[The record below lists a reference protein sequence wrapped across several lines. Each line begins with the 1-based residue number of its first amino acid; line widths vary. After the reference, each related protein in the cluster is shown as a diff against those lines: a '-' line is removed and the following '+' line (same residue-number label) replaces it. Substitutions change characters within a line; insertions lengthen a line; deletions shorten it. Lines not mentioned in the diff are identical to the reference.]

1 MMAKQVAKEV
11 MTRDVK
17 TVEPHATLREVAE
30 LLENAHISGVPVV
43 DLEGRVVGM
52 VSEADLLNEDKV
64 QAAIP
69 RTALFGIFPIP
80 EETLLKAYHQGAT
93 VQAQQVMHRDVVTA
107 AEETPIS
114 ELARL
119 MVQSEV
125 NRVPILREGK
135 LVGIVT
141 RADVL
146 RALWDEE
153 E

>member
-1 MMAKQVAKEV
+1 MTKLVAKDV

-17 TVEPHATLREVAE
+17 TVEPHTTVREVAE
-30 LLENAHISGVPVV
+30 LLASAHISGVPVV
-43 DLEGRVVGM
+43 DLEGRVIGM

-69 RTALFGIFPIP
+69 RTALFGIYPIP
-80 EETLLKAYHQGAT
+80 EETLLKAYQEGAT

-107 AEETPIS
+107 EEETPIS
-114 ELARL
+114 ELARM

-125 NRVPILREGK
+125 NRIPILRDGK

-141 RADVL
+141 RADLL
-146 RALWDEE
+146 RALWDG
-153 E
+153 